1 MLVLALVAFVV
12 KFFIE
17 LKPGSTKKVL
27 ELAMEKPILTERQLT
42 GTYQRKQK

>member
-1 MLVLALVAFVV
+1 VV

-27 ELAMEKPILTERQLT
+27 ELDMEKHILAETQFM
-42 GTYQRKQK
+42 GDYQ